1 MEKVM
6 FVASCGGHLSELLQL
21 EPLFKKYE
29 PIIVTEKTESTLK
42 LKEKYNLKYV
52 AYGSKQYMYK
62 YIFIFPYNIIRAIY
76 LILKHNPKVIITT
89 GAHTG
94 GIFVTVGKILKK
106 KTIYIESMAKVKEL
120 SKTGKFVYNKV
131 DKFYVQ
137 WEDLCKKYEKC
148 EYIGR
153 LK

>member
-1 MEKVM
+1 MKKVM
-6 FVASCGGHLSELLQL
+6 FVSSCGGHLSELLQF

-29 PIIVTEKTESTLK
+29 TMIVTEKTQSTIK
-42 LKEKYNLKYV
+42 LKDKYNLKFV

-76 LILKHNPKVIITT
+76 LILKYRPDVIITT

-120 SKTGKFVYNKV
+120 SKTGNFVYNKV
-131 DKFYVQ
+131 DKFFVQ
-137 WEDLCKKYEKC
+137 WEELCEKYEKC